1 MQKGKIES
9 LVKEIQN
16 RENLSSLR
24 QVFELYPYL
33 GELYYKEQ
41 QGEVVDPSEFRE
53 ENFKDKKRLLLG

>member
-1 MQKGKIES
+1 MPSGKIES

-24 QVFELYPYL
+24 QVFELYQYL

-41 QGEVVDPSEFRE
+41 QAEVVYPSEFKE